1 MSAVAVAAPGVAM
14 PAVPAVRPPVN
25 KWLVTLSVTFG
36 TLMGA
41 IDSSIVNV
49 AIPHIRGAV
58 GASTEEITWISTGF
72 VVATVLVM
80 PLTGFLGRLFGQKR
94 VYMFCLALFVVGSML
109 CGVARSLWGLVIFRA
124 IQGLG
129 AGALQPTEQAIL
141 RTTFPVKEQGMAM
154 AVFAMAVMIGPAVGP
169 SLGGYIVDHYSWPWI
184 FYINVPVGALG
195 LYMVFNFVHEP
206 EDIRQANRE
215 MAESQRKHMDWWGI
229 GLLSIGLSSL
239 QYLLEEGA
247 RDDWFQSRLITG
259 CALVAGFGL
268 VAFVIRELT
277 APVPA
282 VNLAL
287 FKDKVFLSGTL
298 IGSVMFAMLMSLT
311 FLLPLFMQD
320 LLGFTALQS
329 GARPDASDPGDD
341 RGDAIR
347 WEDLQ
352 PGVTPADRGPRRHPL
367 RHRRLAD
374 EPLHAGDNL
383 RGGGELFDD
392 PGNRLQLPVRAADD
406 RGLGIDSPSEND
418 GCHRPQL
425 APSPD
430 RRVGGAGDLRDV
442 VGQLRD
448 GGPGEPVGP
457 HQFAAARG
465 AGSHGRNP
473 GRPGLPGLRRTHR
486 RDHVPPGDGLHR
498 HPAEHGSLV

>member
-1 MSAVAVAAPGVAM
+1 MD
-14 PAVPAVRPPVN
+14 R
-25 KWLVTLSVTFG
+25 
-36 TLMGA
+36 
-41 IDSSIVNV
+41 
-49 AIPHIRGAV
+49 
-58 GASTEEITWISTGF
+58 
-72 VVATVLVM
+72 
-80 PLTGFLGRLFGQKR
+80 
-94 VYMFCLALFVVGSML
+94 
-109 CGVARSLWGLVIFRA
+109 RS
-124 IQGLG
+124 
-129 AGALQPTEQAIL
+129 
-141 RTTFPVKEQGMAM
+141 
-154 AVFAMAVMIGPAVGP
+154 GP
-169 SLGGYIVDHYSWPWI
+169 LGGYIVDHYSWPWI

-329 GARPDASDPGDD
+329 GLALMPRTLVMIVAMPFVGKIYNRVSPRLIVA
-341 RGDAIR
+341 
-347 WEDLQ
+347 L
-352 PGVTPADRGPRRHPL
+352 GVILFVIGAWQMSHFTL
-367 RHRRLAD
+367 
-374 EPLHAGDNL
+374 ETTSAGVV
-383 RGGGELFDD
+383 ELFDD

-430 RRVGGAGDLRDV
+430 RRVGGAGNLRDV

-465 AGSHGRNP
+465 AGSHRRNP